1 MTKRSPVSRPVDV
14 VDGQSVIEVFGDGY
28 ASMLL
33 LAGDA
38 VAVAGHDGSGT
49 MGMLAARAESNA
61 PTAAEVKALTEWLA
75 DPGLRRSHHGRRVKP
90 PDPGRLKPLL
100 GLLRPGRYLMS
111 ASVARRPLIVDQTAW
126 WYDHEGLV
134 LVPTD
139 SWPPRD
145 GAAVRR
151 YRERIERGGAWPAV
165 ITLSPQPDSE
175 VAYVLD
181 GHHKLAA
188 YRQAEL
194 DPLVIRLA
202 PERPFRPRHE
212 DVRRVHDVFVASAPY
227 PLGDLSRQAFEA
239 GSWADWLAEHER
251 YAEAEE
257 EYRTD
262 LANLRRMIAK
272 ESRTGDPEALRV
284 RLAEAHHRYGLL
296 LLARGRD
303 AEEELRSALA
313 IRGRLL
319 GEDHPDTQETQRIL
333 GACEIAR

>member
-1 MTKRSPVSRPVDV
+1 
-14 VDGQSVIEVFGDGY
+14 
-28 ASMLL
+28 
-33 LAGDA
+33 
-38 VAVAGHDGSGT
+38 
-49 MGMLAARAESNA
+49 
-61 PTAAEVKALTEWLA
+61 
-75 DPGLRRSHHGRRVKP
+75 
-90 PDPGRLKPLL
+90 
-100 GLLRPGRYLMS
+100 MS

-145 GAAVRR
+145 GATVRR
-151 YRERIERGGAWPAV
+151 YRERIELDGARPAV

-175 VAYVLD
+175 IAYVLD

-212 DVRRVHDVFVASAPY
+212 DVHRVHDVFVASAPY

-296 LLARGRD
+296 LLATGRD

-319 GEDHPDTQETQRIL
+319 GENHPDTQETQRVL
-333 GACEIAR
+333 RACEATR